1 MSEDSARRRQMTGP
15 ARRVAPLA
23 AQSLSRWGAPQL
35 ESRTVDGWALT
46 SRISPRDV
54 VRLAVADAAG
64 RPQNLYPALAPIDG
78 PAPQLPWAV
87 PLTDVQGRFHLVA
100 FDLDLGHGD
109 GNVVRDTA
117 QLTDVLQQLRIEH
130 TVAQSGPSGGRHVWL
145 SMTEPA
151 SADVIA
157 ALANHAA
164 AALPTLDLSPLKNP
178 VWGSVRPPG
187 APHRSGGVSVILS
200 GPDEP
205 LRPAVTVEQ
214 LTRLMVTL
222 AAAAAAPERPTASL
236 TPPAAPLPV
245 DAEGHPYLP
254 GSRRPL
260 PPASARA
267 LVQVPA
273 DASAAAFTVLLGA
286 VRARWHL
293 SDVVAVLHEPGLEHI
308 RSERDATGRRQR
320 DPRTRQRMLARQW
333 NKAVLVVQRTTDRPA
348 GTVDDPTFAGRA
360 AAVAQRISAV
370 QARADAAPGRWA
382 TRTGPGA
389 RRVLDALC
397 LLTATAI
404 TPTVEADTRRLAILT
419 GLGRETVRIRLHQ
432 LAAEGWIALTEAAT
446 GRRGHTWTLLPIPVR
461 PGQRSYPQPSSST
474 RAQGVPPPST
484 ASTHRFWQDHLG
496 RRLADQNHDLF
507 TTAGLGH
514 AAGQVYAHLVNATT
528 STEDLLHSTGHPPEQ
543 LQRLLADLVAVGL
556 LLRTS
561 DGWRRRSRDARPSA
575 ARRLNCVGV
584 LARRWR
590 SYEQERILWAWWCD
604 ELEWMRL
611 PRTDPAKRRRNAR
624 VAAGQLTIDGA
635 TARGRYPRRG
645 DGRADHRAAARAA

>member
-23 AQSLSRWGAPQL
+23 AQSLSRWGTPQPGL
-35 ESRTVDGWALT
+35 RTVDGWALT
-46 SRISPRDV
+46 GRISPRDV

-64 RPQNLYPALAPIDG
+64 RPQNLYPELAPIDG

-117 QLTDVLQQLRIEH
+117 QLTGWLEQLRIEH

-151 SADVIA
+151 PADLVA
-157 ALANHAA
+157 TLADHAA

-187 APHRSGGVSVILS
+187 APHRSGGMSVVLS

-214 LTRLMVTL
+214 LTRLVVTL
-222 AAAAAAPERPTASL
+222 AASAAGTERTAALL
-236 TPPAAPLPV
+236 TPAAPLPV
-245 DAEGHPYLP
+245 DAEGHRYLP

-260 PPASARA
+260 PAASARA

-320 DPRTRQRMLARQW
+320 DPRTRQRILARQW

-348 GTVDDPTFAGRA
+348 GTVDDPTSAGRA

-382 TRTGPGA
+382 TGTGPSA

-404 TPTVEADTRRLAILT
+404 TPTVEADTRRLAMLT
-419 GLGRETVRIRLHQ
+419 GLGRENVRIRLHQ
-432 LAAEGWIALTEAAT
+432 LAADGWIALTEAAT

-461 PGQRSYPQPSSST
+461 PGQRSYPQASLST
-474 RAQGVPPPST
+474 RSQGVPPPRP
-484 ASTHRFWQDHLG
+484 APTHRFWQELLG
-496 RRLADQNHDLF
+496 RRLADQNHDIF

-514 AAGQVYAHLVNATT
+514 AAGRLYAHFANAIT
-528 STEDLLHSTGHPPEQ
+528 STEDLLHNTGNPPEQ
-543 LQRLLADLVAVGL
+543 LQRLLADLVAARL

-561 DGWRRRSRDARPSA
+561 VGWRRRSRDARSAA
-575 ARRLNCVGV
+575 ARRLGCVGV
-584 LARRWR
+584 LARRR
-590 SYEQERILWAWWCD
+590 RTYEQERILWAWWCD

-624 VAAGQLTIDGA
+624 VAAGQFTLDGA